1 MTVNEPSF
9 LCLSGRRKEAS
20 TLRLPNNRFSHFL
33 LLLMFLCGVAMVVI
47 PMISQQHEIAED
59 DSLYAMLAQ
68 EMQAARITKPESSE
82 DPPDISETAEHE
94 AEIEAVQEATEGSP
108 IATDLPESDETEV
121 SDEPDVNPTISTEE
135 PVQDTDL
142 EPAMIVTYPAVS
154 AEPDEGSPSTNPVSP
169 RPTVSPKPAASPK
182 PTNKPESTASQNK
195 DYVAWLTIPG
205 TVINYPVVRSDRTDY
220 YLHHLITGQESKLGT
235 LFSLKTSDYET
246 PSKNIAIY
254 GHHLSASTAM
264 FSTLM
269 EYKKESYWKAHQTI
283 QLDTIYGK
291 RTYRIFAVL
300 NHTVSDWDAST
311 ASFKNDESFL
321 KFVNRAKKKAFYD
334 TGIEVS
340 ETDNIIT
347 LITCDRS
354 FGGVQGR
361 LLVMGVEQ

>member
-1 MTVNEPSF
+1 M
-9 LCLSGRRKEAS
+9 
-20 TLRLPNNRFSHFL
+20 RLPNKNRFTEFL
-33 LLLMFLCGVAMVVI
+33 LFLMFMCGVAMIVF
-47 PMISQQHEIAED
+47 PMLSQQREIAED

-68 EMQAARITKPESSE
+68 EMQAAMITEP
-82 DPPDISETAEHE
+82 
-94 AEIEAVQEATEGSP
+94 EATEK
-108 IATDLPESDETEV
+108 PEIIEAQEPADTTA
-121 SDEPDVNPTISTEE
+121 DEPFSMEDADIPEASEETPDVSEADALEISDVIPSEE
-135 PVQDTDL
+135 PIPEPEE
-142 EPAMIVTYPAVS
+142 EPAMIVSYPSPS
-154 AEPDEGSPSTNPVSP
+154 AEPVQASPTASPV
-169 RPTVSPKPAASPK
+169 PTKPAASPK
-182 PTNKPESTASQNK
+182 PTSAPESTAVQNK
-195 DYVAWLTIPG
+195 DYVAWLSIPG

-220 YLHHLITGQESKLGT
+220 YLHHLITGQQSKLGT

-254 GHHLSASTAM
+254 GHHLSNSTAM
-264 FSTLM
+264 FSTLL
-269 EYKKESYWKAHQTI
+269 EYKKESYWKSHQTI
-283 QLDTIYGK
+283 QLNTIYGK

-311 ASFKNDESFL
+311 ASFKDDAAFL
-321 KFVNRAKKKAFYD
+321 KFINRAKKKAFYD

>member
-1 MTVNEPSF
+1 
-9 LCLSGRRKEAS
+9 
-20 TLRLPNNRFSHFL
+20 
-33 LLLMFLCGVAMVVI
+33 MFMCGVAMVVF
-47 PMISQQHEIAED
+47 PMLSQQREIAED

-68 EMQAARITKPESSE
+68 EMQAAMITEP
-82 DPPDISETAEHE
+82 
-94 AEIEAVQEATEGSP
+94 EATEE
-108 IATDLPESDETEV
+108 PEIIEAQEPAETAA
-121 SDEPDVNPTISTEE
+121 DEPFIVEDADIPEASEETPDVSEADALEISDVIPSEE
-135 PVQDTDL
+135 PIPEPEE
-142 EPAMIVTYPAVS
+142 EPAMIVSYPSPS
-154 AEPDEGSPSTNPVSP
+154 AEPVQASPTASPV
-169 RPTVSPKPAASPK
+169 PTKPAASPK
-182 PTNKPESTASQNK
+182 PTSAPESTAVQNK
-195 DYVAWLTIPG
+195 DYVAWLSIPG

-220 YLHHLITGQESKLGT
+220 YLHHLITGQQSKLGT

-254 GHHLSASTAM
+254 GHHLSNSTAM
-264 FSTLM
+264 FSTLL
-269 EYKKESYWKAHQTI
+269 EYKKESYWKSHQTI
-283 QLDTIYGK
+283 QLNTIYGK

-311 ASFKNDESFL
+311 ASFKDDAAFL
-321 KFVNRAKKKAFYD
+321 KFISRAKKKAFYD

>member
-1 MTVNEPSF
+1 M
-9 LCLSGRRKEAS
+9 
-20 TLRLPNNRFSHFL
+20 RLPNKNRFTQFL
-33 LLLMFLCGVAMVVI
+33 LFLMFMCGVAMIVF
-47 PMISQQHEIAED
+47 PMLSQQREIAED

-68 EMQAARITKPESSE
+68 EMQAAMITEP
-82 DPPDISETAEHE
+82 
-94 AEIEAVQEATEGSP
+94 EATEKPGIIEAQEP
-108 IATDLPESDETEV
+108 ADTTA
-121 SDEPDVNPTISTEE
+121 DEPFSMEDADIPEASEETPDVSEADALEISDVIPSEE
-135 PVQDTDL
+135 PIPEPEE
-142 EPAMIVTYPAVS
+142 EPAMIVSYPSPS
-154 AEPDEGSPSTNPVSP
+154 AEPVQASPTASPV
-169 RPTVSPKPAASPK
+169 PTKPAASPK
-182 PTNKPESTASQNK
+182 PTSAPESTAVQNK
-195 DYVAWLTIPG
+195 DYVAWLSIPG

-220 YLHHLITGQESKLGT
+220 YLHHLITGQQSKLGT

-254 GHHLSASTAM
+254 GHHLSNSTAM
-264 FSTLM
+264 FSTLL
-269 EYKKESYWKAHQTI
+269 EYKKESYWKSHQTI
-283 QLDTIYGK
+283 QLNTIYGK

-311 ASFKNDESFL
+311 ASFKDDAAFL
-321 KFVNRAKKKAFYD
+321 KFISRAKKKAFYD

>member
-1 MTVNEPSF
+1 M
-9 LCLSGRRKEAS
+9 
-20 TLRLPNNRFSHFL
+20 RLPNKNRFTQFL
-33 LLLMFLCGVAMVVI
+33 LFLMFMCGVAMVVF
-47 PMISQQHEIAED
+47 PMLSQQREIAED

-68 EMQAARITKPESSE
+68 EMQAAMITEP
-82 DPPDISETAEHE
+82 
-94 AEIEAVQEATEGSP
+94 EATER
-108 IATDLPESDETEV
+108 PEIIEAQEPPDTTA
-121 SDEPDVNPTISTEE
+121 DEPFGVDDADIPDASEETPDVSEADALEIADVIPSEE
-135 PVQDTDL
+135 PIPEPEE
-142 EPAMIVTYPAVS
+142 EPAMIVSYPSPS
-154 AEPDEGSPSTNPVSP
+154 AEPVQASPTASPV
-169 RPTVSPKPAASPK
+169 PTKPAASPK
-182 PTNKPESTASQNK
+182 PTSAPESTAVQNK
-195 DYVAWLTIPG
+195 DYVAWLSIPG

-220 YLHHLITGQESKLGT
+220 YLHHLITGQQSKLGT

-254 GHHLSASTAM
+254 GHHLSNSTAM
-264 FSTLM
+264 FSTLL
-269 EYKKESYWKAHQTI
+269 EYKKESYWKSHQTI
-283 QLDTIYGK
+283 QLNTIYGK

-311 ASFKNDESFL
+311 ASFKDDAAFL
-321 KFVNRAKKKAFYD
+321 KFINRAKKKAFYD